1 MESKFNN
8 MCGSCFG
15 CVEIYKLLGRSKGPP
30 VALKVIIAFLAPL
43 VIFIAAAVIA
53 EKIFGDRISSGP
65 LKILVVWLL
74 WWPEVESNYRHGDF
88 QCDWYVQKAY
98 FHYFKLFQQ
107 MLKQALI
114 VKN

>member
-53 EKIFGDRISSGP
+53 EKIFGGRISSGP
-65 LKILVVWLL
+65 LKVLVIFLTAFLTAAVYI
-74 WWPEVESNYRHGDF
+74 VIVR
-88 QCDWYVQKAY
+88 
-98 FHYFKLFQQ
+98 
-107 MLKQALI
+107 LI
-114 VKN
+114 VKRSVKSD